1 MKQSSGHSGRAHG
14 PHRPI
19 TRRRPFFSTSKRVK
33 GSSRNDDKATSQ
45 RQHSDSSSLFNSV
58 QEEHRLGLE
67 KNSGI
72 ESSYKPIAWQKMS
85 HVKFASES
93 IPTAETTGV
102 RSLRE
107 LAALALANMVVSHP
121 DDLTEFVIRQSMV
134 NWASGWKLVWDKIAE
149 AGLDSYS
156 MFQRFANVFANEHGF
171 RCHGKHVYSNVF
183 GGTRGVDHRF
193 LDKRTICLGDRL
205 IVGKSNHRIEL
216 LPGLR
221 NMSSLVLELNN
232 KQQFK
237 FLTLVNLSVSNGQS
251 VQPVRQNFL
260 DIMAIPS
267 LVALDVSGCDS
278 VDSTILQCWAL
289 AMKSGQWQNL
299 RILCLNRCTRV
310 SSSVVHDLMKI
321 SSVSLTKAFG
331 LVYIETPGEVYLEL
345 DGAADLWTTRSDLSQ
360 RTKGQKPRFPHKKFA
375 GGYGLAAKYMFLRTW
390 ANHASA
396 LVVDPEGYANY
407 IRKKYLL
414 QEFIFYY
421 GDNNNINCI
430 EPAHEYFR
438 IAWPSQASE
447 QTKAA
452 KRAAGSQLSE
462 PAPVK
467 RRQKIVRRGV
477 QVGVNG
483 IF

>member
-14 PHRPI
+14 SNRHV
-19 TRRRPFFSTSKRVK
+19 TRRRSFFSTSKRMK
-33 GSSRNDDKATSQ
+33 GISRNDDTAH
-45 RQHSDSSSLFNSV
+45 RQHSDSSSLFSLA

-67 KNSGI
+67 RNSGI

-93 IPTAETTGV
+93 IPTTETTGV

-107 LAALALANMVVSHP
+107 LAALALASIVVSHP

-134 NWASGWKLVWDKIAE
+134 NWAGGWKLVWDKIAE

-193 LDKRTICLGDRL
+193 LDKRTTCLGERL

-221 NMSSLVLELNN
+221 NMSSLAMELND

-251 VQPVRQNFL
+251 VQPLRQSFL

-267 LVALDVSGCDS
+267 LVALDVSGCDNI
-278 VDSTILQCWAL
+278 DATILQCWAL

-299 RILCLNRCTRV
+299 RILCLNRCARV
-310 SSSVVHDLMKI
+310 TSPAVYDLMKL
-321 SSVSLTKAFG
+321 SSASLAKVSG
-331 LVYIETPGEVYLEL
+331 LVYIETSTEVSLEFS
-345 DGAADLWTTRSDLSQ
+345 GPSDLWTTRNDLSQ

-375 GGYGLAAKYMFLRTW
+375 SGYGLAAKYMFLRTW

-396 LVVDPEGYANY
+396 LLVDPEGSANY

-414 QEFIFYY
+414 HEFVFYY
-421 GDNNNINCI
+421 GDNNNITCV
-430 EPAHEYFR
+430 EPGNEYFR
-438 IAWPSQASE
+438 IGWPAQASE
-447 QTKAA
+447 EPKAA
-452 KRAAGSQLSE
+452 KRAGSGLNE
-462 PAPVK
+462 IAPVK

-477 QVGVNG
+477 RVGIDG